1 MLMARRFVLL
11 ALVLIGVVVAACGAD
26 PTTIPTP
33 ASTATPSPTATAV
46 PAATA
51 SPVPT
56 AAPSPVPSAAPT
68 RAPSVAPTLVPERPA
83 QATATPPPTRRPDPT
98 VSLFPL
104 EIKDGTGET
113 IIFDA
118 PPQRIVSFSAAN
130 TEIMFALG
138 LGDRVVGRDA
148 FSDYPVEALDVPS
161 VGNAFALNLELI
173 VSLEPDLVFI
183 SFEGPKE
190 QLREVGLRPLFIPPS
205 DTLEGVL
212 RYIRVMGQIMGRPG
226 EAATLAAQIE
236 REIQDI
242 ENLLRDVG
250 PGPSVY
256 YELDPGLWTVGPAT
270 FIGDMIS
277 IAKAQNVAAAA
288 GGTYPQLSNEYL
300 VAQDPEV
307 ILLADSSE
315 LGGQGD
321 ETPESVAARPGWSNI
336 TAVREGR
343 IYPVNPSLLSRP
355 GPRIGQGLRHLVEL
369 IHPELFP

>member
-1 MLMARRFVLL
+1 
-11 ALVLIGVVVAACGAD
+11 
-26 PTTIPTP
+26 
-33 ASTATPSPTATAV
+33 
-46 PAATA
+46 
-51 SPVPT
+51 
-56 AAPSPVPSAAPT
+56 
-68 RAPSVAPTLVPERPA
+68 
-83 QATATPPPTRRPDPT
+83 
-98 VSLFPL
+98 
-104 EIKDGTGET
+104 
-113 IIFDA
+113 
-118 PPQRIVSFSAAN
+118 
-130 TEIMFALG
+130 
-138 LGDRVVGRDA
+138 
-148 FSDYPVEALDVPS
+148 
-161 VGNAFALNLELI
+161 
-173 VSLEPDLVFI
+173 
-183 SFEGPKE
+183 
-190 QLREVGLRPLFIPPS
+190 
-205 DTLEGVL
+205 
-212 RYIRVMGQIMGRPG
+212 MGRPG
-226 EAATLAAQIE
+226 EAASLAAQIE

-355 GPRIGQGLRHLVEL
+355 GPRIGQGLRHHGRVDPPGAVPLEG
-369 IHPELFP
+369 HEGQTCRQSCT

>member
-1 MLMARRFVLL
+1 MRMVRRFVLL
-11 ALVLIGVVVAACGAD
+11 GLVLIGVVVAACSAD
-26 PTTIPTP
+26 PTPVPTT

-46 PAATA
+46 PTATA
-51 SPVPT
+51 
-56 AAPSPVPSAAPT
+56 SPVPSAAPT
-68 RAPSVAPTLVPERPA
+68 LAPPPPA
-83 QATATPPPTRRPDPT
+83 LATATPSPTATPPPTRRPDPT
-98 VSLFPL
+98 VSLFPR

-161 VGNAFALNLELI
+161 VGDSFALNLELI
-173 VSLEPDLVFI
+173 VSLAPDLVFI

-190 QLREVGLRPLFIPPS
+190 QLREVGLRPLFIPPP

-212 RYIRVMGQIMGRPG
+212 LYIRVMGQIMGRPG

-256 YELDPGLWTVGPAT
+256 YELDPGLWTAGPAT

-277 IAKAQNVAAAA
+277 IAKAQNVAASA
-288 GGTYPQLSNEYL
+288 GGQYPQLSNEYL

-307 ILLADSSE
+307 ILLADSSD

-321 ETPESVAARPGWSNI
+321 ETPESVAARPGWSDI
-336 TAVREGR
+336 AAVREGR

-355 GPRIGQGLRHLVEL
+355 GPRIGQGLRHLAEL
-369 IHPELFP
+369 IHPDLFP

>member
-1 MLMARRFVLL
+1 MSMVRRFVLL

-26 PTTIPTP
+26 PTPVPTT
-33 ASTATPSPTATAV
+33 ASTVVPPPTATAV
-46 PAATA
+46 PTATA

-56 AAPSPVPSAAPT
+56 AAASPVPSAAPT
-68 RAPSVAPTLVPERPA
+68 LAPPRPA
-83 QATATPPPTRRPDPT
+83 LATATPSPTATPPPTRRPDPT

-173 VSLEPDLVFI
+173 VSLAPDLVFI

-190 QLREVGLRPLFIPPS
+190 KLRGAGLRPLFIPPP

-212 RYIRVMGQIMGRPG
+212 QDIRVTGQIMGRPG
-226 EAATLAAQIE
+226 EAASLAAQIE
-236 REIQDI
+236 QEIQDI

-250 PGPSVY
+250 PGPRVY

-277 IAKAQNVAAAA
+277 IAKAQNVAAVA
-288 GGTYPQLSNEYL
+288 GGQYPQLSNEYL

-315 LGGQGD
+315 LGGHGD

-336 TAVREGR
+336 TAVREGSIR
-343 IYPVNPSLLSRP
+343 PVNPSLLSRP
-355 GPRIGQGLRHLVEL
+355 GPRIGQGLRHMAEL

>member
-1 MLMARRFVLL
+1 MHMVRRFVLL

-26 PTTIPTP
+26 PTPVPTT
-33 ASTATPSPTATAV
+33 ASTVAPPPTATAV
-46 PAATA
+46 PTAMA

-56 AAPSPVPSAAPT
+56 AAPT
-68 RAPSVAPTLVPERPA
+68 RAPSVAPTLAPPRPA
-83 QATATPPPTRRPDPT
+83 PATATPLPTRRPDPT

-369 IHPELFP
+369 IHPELIP